1 MNQSLIYYLLAGGMK
16 SIRVDNFIFFL
27 RMGKVSYRRING
39 ATSGKNWERTEK
51 RVKSN
56 GDFSGARY
64 MSSHMKEAYD
74 GLPVWKHA
82 AEYRTGNSQTSD
94 SYRHRVNHG
103 CVNKLGEV
111 EDFKHF
117 VISDG
122 SLLLPP
128 DMTMTR
134 QDNVITL
141 AWNDER
147 NATSA
152 RPSDIIHVMVIGTTR
167 PDALMLLH
175 GTSAT
180 RAEGTASFT
189 VQAKENETLHV
200 YPFFGNTTNK
210 AFSPNEYFLAPAEI
224 NEPAQAAVTDKFHT
238 FTAGQEI
245 NMNDTLQE
253 FFNDVYEITRQIPRG
268 KVLTYGKIAVLAG
281 RPQHARWVGRA
292 MAQAPAND
300 TLPCHRVVNS
310 VGQTAPGWPQ
320 QRTLLESEGVTF
332 RANDRVDM
340 KKHLWEIFPHG
351 RGSSE

>member
-1 MNQSLIYYLLAGGMK
+1 MKIREAMKQSLIPYLLASGMK
-16 SIRVDNFIFFL
+16 NIRVDDVTFFL
-27 RMGKVSYRRING
+27 RMGKLSHRRTG
-39 ATSGKNWERTEK
+39 SAASGKKWERTEK
-51 RVKSN
+51 RVKAN
-56 GDFSGARY
+56 DNFSGARY
-64 MSSHMKEAYD
+64 MSSHMKDAYE

-82 AEYRTGNSQTSD
+82 AEYRTGNSLTSD
-94 SYRHRVNHG
+94 SYCHRVNHG

-117 VISDG
+117 VVSDG

-147 NATSA
+147 DAVSA
-152 RPSDIIHVMVIGTTR
+152 RPSDIIRVMVIGTTR

-180 RAEGTASFT
+180 RAEGTATFA
-189 VQAKENETLHV
+189 VQAGEGETLHV
-200 YPFFGNTTNK
+200 YPFFSNATNK
-210 AFSPNEYFLAPAEI
+210 AFSPNEYFLAPTEI
-224 NEPAQAAVTDKFHT
+224 EEPEQAVVTDKFHT
-238 FTAGQEI
+238 FTTEQEI
-245 NMNDTLQE
+245 NMDETLQE
-253 FFNDVYEITRQIPRG
+253 FFNEVYEVTRQIPRG

-292 MAQAPAND
+292 MAQAPADD

-310 VGQTAPGWPQ
+310 VGQTAPGWPA

-332 RANDRVDM
+332 RANGRVDM
-340 KKHLWEIFPHG
+340 KKHLWEIIG
-351 RGSSE
+351 I